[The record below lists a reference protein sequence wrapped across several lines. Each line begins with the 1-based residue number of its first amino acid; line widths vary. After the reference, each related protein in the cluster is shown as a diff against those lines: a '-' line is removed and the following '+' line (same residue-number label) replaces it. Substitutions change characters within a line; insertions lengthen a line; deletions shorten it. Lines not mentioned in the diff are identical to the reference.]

1 MTKVERLEEIIRMYD
16 ELMDCWFDGT
26 RPQDLEEDYGC
37 VYDLADNLR
46 NEGLEIVKNL
56 KETLDKLQ

>member
-1 MTKVERLEEIIRMYD
+1 MTKVERLVEIIRMYD
-16 ELMDCWFDGT
+16 ALMDCWLDGV
-26 RPQDLEEDYGC
+26 RPHDLEEDSGC